1 MRDEEKKFTH
11 ESYGLAGLYRTEG
24 TVGALFGS
32 HLDKHHTTM
41 HLRVYHAERRHDLA
55 RDWFGTAGPRQPI
68 VEIVFSAAQF
78 AEFVTTPNMG
88 DGVPCTI
95 RSIEGRRMADP
106 PKVDTEAQ
114 ATQASVD
121 EGFVSLAR
129 KLNTMLGECR
139 EALADAKVPQKRQD
153 AILGPIAGLV
163 QEMTCNIPWAAGQLR
178 ETMAKTVSA
187 AKAEVEAAL
196 VHMIHKAGIEHLQG
210 LPAGGVATP
219 ALPEKASE
227 P

>member
-1 MRDEEKKFTH
+1 MRDEEKRFTH

-41 HLRVYHAERRHDLA
+41 HLRIFHAERRHDLA
-55 RDWFGTAGPRQPI
+55 RDWFYAENSQPI

-88 DGVPCTI
+88 AGVPCTI
-95 RSIEGRRMADP
+95 RSIEGRAMAKP

-121 EGFVSLAR
+121 EKFVSLAR
-129 KLNTMLGECR
+129 KLDAVLVECR

-163 QEMTCNIPWAAGQLR
+163 QEMTRNIPWAAGQLR

-210 LPAGGVATP
+210 LPAGGVSTP
-219 ALPEKASE
+219 ALPEKAGE